1 MSIYQDDSPSYE
13 ELCAK
18 TYSVLLEEIVLNGRR
33 YYSKVVSVY
42 LDELAVTVENK
53 GLFADVTQGHV
64 LKRLKRLHNAG
75 RIRIEDIRIGQTGM
89 KRKRNVVGIVD
100 LLVLD
105 PPFKRPKNVFKE
117 ELDRNY
123 VPERDFSK
131 KEREVLRNALTV
143 MRAERSVAREFAK
156 IVGEIARNVSEK

>member
-1 MSIYQDDSPSYE
+1 M
-13 ELCAK
+13 
-18 TYSVLLEEIVLNGRR
+18 
-33 YYSKVVSVY
+33 
-42 LDELAVTVENK
+42 DELAVTVENK

-64 LKRLKRLHNAG
+64 LKWLKRLHNAG

-100 LLVLD
+100 LLVLH

-143 MRAERSVAREFAK
+143 MRPNAALPENLPKSSVRSRATSRKNRWAERKLNITRIMLI
-156 IVGEIARNVSEK
+156 IVNGIQDHV